1 MSTTSRSAVFIAA
14 LVILVCLCGNT
25 LIGQVGARS
34 TLQLDSGEH
43 IYKAACIAC
52 HGPDGTGTPQSTAGF
67 ERPRTFPDFTQCDQ
81 TTPEDNTAWKAVIT
95 NGGGYRGFSHIMPSF
110 KEALTSKQ
118 IDQVVHYL
126 RGLCRQPGWPRGELN
141 LPRAIATEKAFPEDE
156 LVISSVFNAQ
166 GAPGIVSHIIHEQRF
181 GKKNQIEVDVP
192 LNFQDQNHTWY
203 GGVGDTTLGL
213 KRVMFSNLQSGSI
226 LSLQGSVIV
235 PTGSRQRGFGSGTTT
250 FETFAAFDQLFPTN
264 TFVQT
269 QLGADLPRHT
279 DIAPQSIFFN
289 TAIGQMMPQQNGLG
303 RLFTPMM
310 EFLAARDLTDRAKT
324 DWDVLP
330 QMQVTISKRQHVRAD
345 LGLRIPVTNTTGRQ
359 KQVVFYLLWDWFDGR
374 LNEGW

>member
-1 MSTTSRSAVFIAA
+1 MNLSSRSAAFLAA
-14 LVILVCLCGNT
+14 LGILLCFCANA

-43 IYKAACIAC
+43 IYKSACIAC
-52 HGPDGTGTPQSTAGF
+52 HGPDGTGTPQAIAGF

-126 RGLCRQPGWPRGELN
+126 RSLCRQPGWPRGELN
-141 LPRAIATEKAFPEDE
+141 LPRALATEKAYPEDE
-156 LVISSVFNAQ
+156 AVISSSFNAE
-166 GAPGIVSHIIHEQRF
+166 GAPSIVSHIIHEQRF
-181 GKKNQIEVDVP
+181 GKNNQIEVDVP
-192 LNFQDQNHTWY
+192 LNFQDEEHTWY

-213 KRVMFSNLQSGSI
+213 KRVMFSNLQKGSI
-226 LSLQGSVIV
+226 LSLFGGVIV

-250 FETFAAFDQLFPTN
+250 FETFAAYDQLFPTN

-289 TAIGQMMPQQNGLG
+289 TAIGQMLPQDHGLG
-303 RLFTPMM
+303 RLVTPMM
-310 EFLAARDLTDRAKT
+310 EFLATRDLTDRAKT

-330 QMQVTISKRQHVRAD
+330 QVQVTISKRQHIRAD
-345 LGLRIPVTNTTGRQ
+345 LGLRIPVTNTAGRP

>member
-1 MSTTSRSAVFIAA
+1 MSTASRSSAFIAVIGA
-14 LVILVCLCGNT
+14 LICLCANA

-34 TLQLDSGEH
+34 SLQLDSGEH

-52 HGPDGTGTPQSTAGF
+52 HGPDGTGTPQSIAGF

-118 IDQVVHYL
+118 IDQVIGYL
-126 RGLCRQPGWPRGELN
+126 RGFCRQPGWPRGELN

>member
-1 MSTTSRSAVFIAA
+1 MNTTSRSAVFIAA
-14 LVILVCLCGNT
+14 VGILLCFCANA

-43 IYKAACIAC
+43 IYKSACIAC
-52 HGPDGTGTPQSTAGF
+52 HGTDGTGTPQSIAGF
-67 ERPRTFPDFTQCDQ
+67 ERPRTFPEFTQCAQ

-110 KEALTSKQ
+110 NEALTPKQ

-126 RGLCRQPGWPRGELN
+126 RSLCRQSGWPRGELN
-141 LPRAIATEKAFPEDE
+141 LPRAIATEKAYPEDE
-156 LVISSVFNAQ
+156 EVISSSFNAQ
-166 GAPGIVSHIIHEQRF
+166 GAPSIVSHIIHEQRF
-181 GKKNQIEVDVP
+181 GKNNQIEVDVP

-203 GGVGDTTLGL
+203 GGVGDATLGL
-213 KRVMFSNLQSGSI
+213 KRVMYSNLQTGSI
-226 LSLQGSVIV
+226 LSLFGGVIV
-235 PTGSRQRGFGSGTTT
+235 PIGSRQRGFGSGTTT

-289 TAIGQMMPQQNGLG
+289 TAIGQMLPQDHGLG
-303 RLFTPMM
+303 RLVTPMM

-330 QMQVTISKRQHVRAD
+330 QMQVTISKPQHIRAD
-345 LGLRIPVTNTTGRQ
+345 LGLRIPVTNTAGRP
-359 KQVVFYLLWDWFDGR
+359 KQIVFYLLWDWFDGR

>member
-1 MSTTSRSAVFIAA
+1 MNTANRSAVFIAG
-14 LVILVCLCGNT
+14 LVILICFCANA
-25 LIGQVGARS
+25 LIGQIGARS

-43 IYKAACIAC
+43 IYKSACIAC
-52 HGPDGTGTPQSTAGF
+52 HGPDGTGTSQAIAGF

-110 KEALTSKQ
+110 KEVLTSKQ

-126 RGLCRQPGWPRGELN
+126 RSLCRQPGWPRGELN
-141 LPRAIATEKAFPEDE
+141 LPRALATEKAYPEDE
-156 LVISSVFNAQ
+156 VVISSSFNAE
-166 GAPGIVSHIIHEQRF
+166 GSPSIVSHIIHEQRF
-181 GKKNQIEVDVP
+181 GKNNQIEVDVP
-192 LNFQDQNHTWY
+192 FNFQDQNHTWY
-203 GGVGDTTLGL
+203 GGVGDATLGL
-213 KRVMFSNLQSGSI
+213 KRVMFSNLQKGSI
-226 LSLQGSVIV
+226 LSLFGGVIV
-235 PTGSRQRGFGSGTTT
+235 PTGSRQRGFGFGTTT
-250 FETFAAFDQLFPTN
+250 FETFAAFDQLLPTN

-289 TAIGQMMPQQNGLG
+289 TAIGQMLPQDHGLG
-303 RLFTPMM
+303 RLVTPMM

-345 LGLRIPVTNTTGRQ
+345 LGLRIPVTNTAGRP
-359 KQVVFYLLWDWFDGR
+359 KQIVFYLLWDWFDGR

>member
-1 MSTTSRSAVFIAA
+1 MNTANRSAVFIAG
-14 LVILVCLCGNT
+14 LVILICFCANA
-25 LIGQVGARS
+25 LIGQIGTRS

-43 IYKAACIAC
+43 IYKSACIAC
-52 HGPDGTGTPQSTAGF
+52 HGPDGTGTPQAIAGF

-126 RGLCRQPGWPRGELN
+126 RSLCRQPGWPRGELN
-141 LPRAIATEKAFPEDE
+141 LPRALATEKAYPEDE
-156 LVISSVFNAQ
+156 VVISSSFNAE
-166 GAPGIVSHIIHEQRF
+166 GSPSNVSHIIHEQRF
-181 GKKNQIEVDVP
+181 GKNNQIEVDVP

-203 GGVGDTTLGL
+203 GGVGDATLGL
-213 KRVMFSNLQSGSI
+213 KRVLFSNLQKGSI
-226 LSLQGSVIV
+226 LSLFGGVIV

-289 TAIGQMMPQQNGLG
+289 TAIGQMLPQDHGLG
-303 RLFTPMM
+303 RLVTPMM

-345 LGLRIPVTNTTGRQ
+345 LGLRIPVTNTAGRP
-359 KQVVFYLLWDWFDGR
+359 KQIVFYLLWDWFDGR

>member
-1 MSTTSRSAVFIAA
+1 VFIAA
-14 LVILVCLCGNT
+14 LVILVCLCGNA

-34 TLQLDSGEH
+34 SLQLDTGEH
-43 IYKAACIAC
+43 IYKSACIAC
-52 HGPDGTGTPQSTAGF
+52 HGPDGTGTAQSIAGF

-118 IDQVVHYL
+118 IDQVIGYL
-126 RGLCRQPGWPRGELN
+126 RGFCRQPGWPRGELN

-213 KRVMFSNLQSGSI
+213 KRVIFSNLQSGSI

-289 TAIGQMMPQQNGLG
+289 TAIGQMLPQQNGLG

>member
-1 MSTTSRSAVFIAA
+1 MSTASRSSAFIAVIGA
-14 LVILVCLCGNT
+14 LICLCANA

-34 TLQLDSGEH
+34 SLQLDSGEH

-52 HGPDGTGTPQSTAGF
+52 HGPDGTGTPQSVAGF

-81 TTPEDNTAWKAVIT
+81 TTPEDNSAWKAVIT

-118 IDQVVHYL
+118 IDQVIGYL
-126 RGLCRQPGWPRGELN
+126 RGFCRQPGWPRGELN

-166 GAPGIVSHIIHEQRF
+166 GAPSIVSHIIHEQRF